1 MKYSQYGQ
9 DTTLRGMCAKENGVF
24 VDIGAHDGITY
35 NNSKLFEDGGWTC
48 ICIEPLPNVFEQLR
62 ENRKKSIVENCA
74 ISNKEGE
81 FDFVQIHGYGE
92 MLSGF
97 RREEV
102 AEQTIASHGGSYE
115 IIKVP
120 VFRLETILGKHNI
133 NHIDICSIDVEGNEL
148 NVVKSIDFD
157 KIVID
162 FMTIE
167 ASPGIEEVH
176 QYISPWY
183 VLNRNVGGD
192 RIYRRK

>member
-1 MKYSQYGQ
+1 MSYSQYGQ
-9 DTTLRGMCAKENGVF
+9 DSVLRGLCKKENGVF

-35 NNSKLFEDGGWTC
+35 NNSKLFEDDGWKC
-48 ICIEPLPNVFEQLR
+48 ICIEPLPNVFKELQR
-62 ENRKKSIVENCA
+62 SRNKSIVENCA
-74 ISNKEGE
+74 ISSEEGK

-97 RREEV
+97 ARESV
-102 AEQTIASHGGSYE
+102 AEHTIASHGGSYE

-120 VFRLETILGKHNI
+120 VFRLETILEKHNI
-133 NHIDICSIDVEGNEL
+133 NHVDICSIDVEGNEL
-148 NVVKSIDFD
+148 KVVKSIDFN
-157 KIVID
+157 KIMID

-167 ASPGIEEVH
+167 ASPGIEDVE

-183 VLNRNVGGD
+183 VLHRNIGGD